1 MRANTEILSHF
12 SLQVLTLSSGSLAK
26 ISSGHVISLA
36 SQELEPIVLAGSD
49 LHGLVVV
56 PLEIATVSFLLWYL
70 FGWQVVPAIGYLLLI
85 VGSKIYLGDFIK
97 KLKSGRGDWTARRLR
112 HMSDIIFGI
121 RSIKANTWENL
132 MIGRVSKERR

>member
-1 MRANTEILSHF
+1 M
-12 SLQVLTLSSGSLAK
+12 SSGSLAR

-56 PLEIATVSFLLWYL
+56 PLEVITVSLLLWYL
-70 FGWQVVPAIGYLLLI
+70 VGWQVVPAMGYLLLI
-85 VGSKIYLGDFIK
+85 VVSKIYLGNFIK
-97 KLKSGRGDWTARRLR
+97 TLKSERGDWTARRLR
-112 HMSDIIFGI
+112 HVSDIIFGI

-132 MIGRVSKERR
+132 MIDRVSKERR